1 MLTHKNTKIT
11 IFAMLQD
18 LKGVSVSGMEI
29 MLYPTD
35 SL

>member
-11 IFAMLQD
+11 TFATLQD
-18 LKGVSVSGMEI
+18 LRGVSVGGMEI